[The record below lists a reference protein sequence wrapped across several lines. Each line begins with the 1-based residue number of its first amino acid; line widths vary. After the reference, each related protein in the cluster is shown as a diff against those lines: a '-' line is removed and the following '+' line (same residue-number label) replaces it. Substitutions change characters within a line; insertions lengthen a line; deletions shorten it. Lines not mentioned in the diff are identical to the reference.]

1 MACFIVS
8 AATAAVVSVAKH
20 IVANKENKN
29 IVKLDNDA
37 SSNIKWSKKLSY
49 LELALWGGSFLL
61 LGEHIIH
68 GEITPFFPFITAMS
82 NKNDTIEMLHEM
94 GTVGVLMSL
103 SIILAWSIGL
113 LVLKFISYKKRK
125 HEKEIDIVKE

>member
-1 MACFIVS
+1 MACFVVS
-8 AATAAVVSVAKH
+8 AATAAAVSLAKH

-82 NKNDTIEMLHEM
+82 NKNDTIAMLHEM

-113 LVLKFISYKKRK
+113 LVHKFISYKKSK
-125 HEKEIDIVKE
+125 HQKEIDIVKE